1 MLSFILFLS
10 YFLFSSA
17 YLNKNSW
24 QIIKKL
30 KISYPQQDFQE
41 KIDKIILNNY
51 QPLVKSKSSKFKYK
65 HYYKC
70 KRIPFHEITLW
81 GQEGLLDA
89 IKNYNYTRNT
99 NFANFAS
106 KYIDGTL
113 HKGLT
118 NQFPINKMKK
128 YERRKRNFKKKE
140 IPIFHTNYYKLKSE
154 NINEYEYKSEYENM
168 WIEINKLDKKIR
180 RIFYLKFDCQFNKIR
195 TNKQVAQLMC
205 YSEEHIRKIINNTIL
220 QIKSLSNYGK

>member
-1 MLSFILFLS
+1 MLTIIL
-10 YFLFSSA
+10 LFSFFALNIA

-24 QIIKKL
+24 EIIKKL

-65 HYYKC
+65 HYNKC
-70 KRIPFHEITLW
+70 KRISFHEITLW
-81 GQEGLLDA
+81 GQEGLIVA
-89 IKNYNYTRNT
+89 IENYNYSRNT

-118 NQFPINKMKK
+118 NQFSINKMKMK
-128 YERRKRNFKKKE
+128 
-140 IPIFHTNYYKLKSE
+140 TL
-154 NINEYEYKSEYENM
+154 
-168 WIEINKLDKKIR
+168 L
-180 RIFYLKFDCQFNKIR
+180 
-195 TNKQVAQLMC
+195 
-205 YSEEHIRKIINNTIL
+205 INN
-220 QIKSLSNYGK
+220 KKV